1 MGGFDMADK
10 KPELLS
16 AGKIGKEIGASAAK
30 VKKAIETLS
39 LEPANIRCG
48 CKYYDK
54 AQVQQIKKTIE
65 G

>member
-1 MGGFDMADK
+1 MADK

-30 VKKAIETLS
+30 VKKAIETLA
-39 LEPANIRCG
+39 LEPTKVHCG
-48 CKYYDK
+48 CKYYDGGQIK
-54 AQVQQIKKTIE
+54 QIKKEID